1 MLITRDSR
9 IYYGI
14 AAIILL
20 NMVTNTNVFPKK
32 RYLLKSPF
40 KVTCYGVIAGIA
52 VFLFLGNL
60 SMCNVD
66 MKKLLTVLV
75 VFFALMYSQ
84 CQTCGQS
91 YQYIAVYRYF
101 IPLLPF
107 FFECTDIKSILIAV
121 AIASALG
128 RIGCMMAG
136 CCYGP
141 ISNNDSTYNIEY
153 PDPEQLVNE
162 QNGISNS
169 KAISTIMLEALLQF
183 LMAGLMLTMPRYAIH
198 IYIMGSIIL
207 VYLSNKWRNRE
218 HSSFTYLGLLI
229 PLLLCWSENKS
240 VPVCNGNVNY
250 IVYVVI
256 SVLVSL
262 MYSNDINLETL
273 KSKIF
278 SMHE

>member
-14 AAIILL
+14 AIILLL

-32 RYLLKSPF
+32 RYLLKNPI
-40 KVTCYGVIAGIA
+40 KITCYGAIAGIA

-60 SMCNVD
+60 SICNVD
-66 MKKLLTVLV
+66 IKKILTVLV

-84 CQTCGQS
+84 CKTCGQS

-141 ISNNDSTYNIEY
+141 LTETDNTYNIEY

-162 QNGISNS
+162 QNGLRNS
-169 KAISTIMLEALLQF
+169 KAISTITLEALLQF

-198 IYIMGSIIL
+198 IYIIGSALL
-207 VYLSNKWRNRE
+207 VYLSNKWRDRE
-218 HSSFTYLGLLI
+218 HNTFTYLGLLV
-229 PLLLCWSENKS
+229 PLLFCWGENKTI
-240 VPVCNGNVNY
+240 PICNGKVNY
-250 IVYVVI
+250 KVYAVI

-262 MYSNDINLETL
+262 MYSNDINVEML
-273 KSKIF
+273 KKF
-278 SMHE
+278 FV